1 MLKISCVNFELFI
14 SSRIRSKKDTSFS
27 RPIILIS
34 IAGISLGVMVM
45 LISVAVLKGFQFQIR
60 DKVAGF
66 GGHIQI
72 SGFSSNLSLEP
83 EPVNLSDIRMAEISR
98 LNNVSAVQAFGLKAG
113 ILKTTEQIHGVVLKG
128 VDSSYRWDF
137 FKEKLISGQLPDI
150 KGVNPSDE
158 MLISKKIAQ
167 LLHLKVGDDLRMY
180 FIAENLTRGRKF
192 VISGI
197 YSTGLAEFDEMYVL
211 GDIRHIR
218 KLNGWA
224 ENQASGVEILVSD
237 FSKLDET
244 TNEVYELT
252 GYELNAQTI
261 KQLYPQIF
269 DWVEIQDVNVIIIL
283 ILMVLVSAITIIST
297 LLILILEHT
306 RNIGLLK
313 ALGASNA
320 SIRRI
325 FIMASLYI
333 AFYGLLWG
341 NLLGLGL
348 IWFQSETG
356 FLPLPEE
363 SYFMSSVPVSIGWF
377 EIIAINVGV
386 MIIST
391 LLMLIP
397 SMIVRFISP
406 VRALRFE

>member
-1 MLKISCVNFELFI
+1 MLKICRVNFEFFI
-14 SSRIRSKKDTSFS
+14 SSRIRSKKDASFS

-45 LISVAVLKGFQFQIR
+45 LISVAVLQGFQFQIR

-72 SGFSSNLSLEP
+72 SGFSSNQSLEP
-83 EPVNLSDIRMAEISR
+83 DPVNLDNIRISEIKAIK
-98 LNNVSAVQAFGLKAG
+98 NVSTVQAYGVKAG
-113 ILKTTEQIHGVVLKG
+113 ILKTADQIHGVVLKG
-128 VDSSYRWDF
+128 VDSSYNWDF
-137 FKEKLISGQLPDI
+137 FARKLVSGQLPHI
-150 KGVNPSDE
+150 KGSRVSDE
-158 MLISKKIAQ
+158 ILVSKKISE
-167 LLHLKVGDDLRMY
+167 LLNIKTGDSLRMY
-180 FIAENLTRGRKF
+180 FIADNLTRGRKF
-192 VISGI
+192 HVSGI

-218 KLNGWA
+218 KLNGWDQ
-224 ENQASGVEILVSD
+224 NQASGVEILISD

-244 TNEVYELT
+244 ANEVYQLT

-269 DWVEIQDVNVIIIL
+269 DWIEIQDVNVVIIL
-283 ILMVLVSAITIIST
+283 TLMVLVSGITIIST

-306 RNIGLLK
+306 RSIGLLK
-313 ALGASNA
+313 ALGATNA

-341 NLLGLGL
+341 NIFGLGL
-348 IWFQSETG
+348 IWIQDQTG
-356 FLPLPEE
+356 FFPLPEE
-363 SYFMSSVPVSIGWF
+363 SYFMSSVPVSIGF
-377 EIIAINVGV
+377 VAILVINAGV
-386 MIIST
+386 LLIST
-391 LLMLIP
+391 GLMLIP

-406 VRALRFE
+406 VKALRFD

>member
-1 MLKISCVNFELFI
+1 MNFEFFI
-14 SSRIRSKKDTSFS
+14 SSRIRSKKDASFS

-34 IAGISLGVMVM
+34 IAGISLGIMVM
-45 LISVAVLKGFQFQIR
+45 LISIAVLKGFQFQIR
-60 DKVAGF
+60 DKVSGF

-72 SGFSSNLSLEP
+72 SGFSSNLSLDPQPINLEEINISEIKQLSNVKAVEP
-83 EPVNLSDIRMAEISR
+83 
-98 LNNVSAVQAFGLKAG
+98 FGLKAG
-113 ILKTTEQIHGVVLKG
+113 ILKTSEQIHGVILKG
-128 VDSSYRWDF
+128 VDSSFRWTF
-137 FKEKLISGQLPDI
+137 FEEKLTSGKLPVI
-150 KGVNPSDE
+150 RGNGPSNE
-158 MLISKKIAQ
+158 ILISNKIAQ
-167 LLHLKVGDDLRMY
+167 LLHLATGDDLRMY
-180 FIAENLTRGRKF
+180 FITENATRGRKF
-192 VISGI
+192 TISGI
-197 YSTGLAEFDEMYVL
+197 YSTGLAEFDESYVL
-211 GDIRHIR
+211 GDIGHIR
-218 KLNGWA
+218 KLNSWSP
-224 ENQASGVEILVSD
+224 NQVSGVEILISD

-244 TNEVYELT
+244 ASEVYHLI

-269 DWVEIQDVNVIIIL
+269 DWVEIQDVNVVIIL
-283 ILMVLVSAITIIST
+283 ILMVLVSGITIIST

-333 AFYGLLWG
+333 ALYGLLWG

-348 IWFQSETG
+348 IGIQSITG
-356 FLPLPEE
+356 FIPLPEE
-363 SYFMSSVPVSIGWF
+363 SYFMSSVPVSIGWL
-377 EIIAINVGV
+377 EIVAVNAGVIA
-386 MIIST
+386 IST

-406 VRALRFE
+406 VKALRFE